1 MMCLDAEDLKS
12 WAGWDGAAGLSR
24 QHLLSEL
31 SSKWTLKIP
40 LESGSFL
47 IRVARVESIS
57 PSVMIPE
64 HRLASL
70 LHQVKQTQIS
80 KCLYHNTANSPSLY
94 SDHKCD
100 RNQFPLATV
109 QVLKDHSDEV
119 WFVQFSNDG
128 TRLATSSKD
137 NTVIIWD
144 LEVGAGRCGRLRGGM
159 LKRIGHRC
167 SNQYIHSKS
176 IWIM

>member
-1 MMCLDAEDLKS
+1 MNFRGS
-12 WAGWDGAAGLSR
+12 
-24 QHLLSEL
+24 
-31 SSKWTLKIP
+31 
-40 LESGSFL
+40 LENISFL
-47 IRVARVESIS
+47 MNIARVESIS

-109 QVLKDHSDEV
+109 QVLKYHSDEV

-144 LEVGAGRCGRLRGGM
+144 LEVSIKQRGGFCWHPHGGM
-159 LKRIGHRC
+159 LKIDCRG
-167 SNQYIHSKS
+167 SSQYIHSRS
-176 IWIM
+176 I

>member
-1 MMCLDAEDLKS
+1 MELQGYLDNTCS
-12 WAGWDGAAGLSR
+12 QNCRVNGPQR
-24 QHLLSEL
+24 PP
-31 SSKWTLKIP
+31 P
-40 LESGSFL
+40 LGRGSFL
-47 IRVARVESIS
+47 TLVARVESIS

-144 LEVGAGRCGRLRGGM
+144 LEVGAKRCGRLCPCGGM
-159 LKRIGHRC
+159 LKKELTRG
-167 SNQYIHSKS
+167 SSQYIHSKS

>member
-31 SSKWTLKIP
+31 SSKWAPVIP
-40 LESGSFL
+40 LGHGSFL
-47 IRVARVESIS
+47 MQITRIESIS

-128 TRLATSSKD
+128 TKLATSSKD

-144 LEVGAGRCGRLRGGM
+144 LEVSTNQHERLHSCSGM
-159 LKRIGHRC
+159 LKNELTLGF
-167 SNQYIHSKS
+167 
-176 IWIM
+176 

>member
-1 MMCLDAEDLKS
+1 MDPKD
-12 WAGWDGAAGLSR
+12 
-24 QHLLSEL
+24 
-31 SSKWTLKIP
+31 P
-40 LESGSFL
+40 LECESFL
-47 IRVARVESIS
+47 TQTSRIESIS

-70 LHQVKQTQIS
+70 LHQVKQAQIS

-144 LEVGAGRCGRLRGGM
+144 LEVSVKQHGGP
-159 LKRIGHRC
+159 R
-167 SNQYIHSKS
+167 
-176 IWIM
+176 W

>member
-1 MMCLDAEDLKS
+1 MRKILNHGPDGTELRGYLDNTY
-12 WAGWDGAAGLSR
+12 SR
-24 QHLLSEL
+24 NCQVNGSQR
-31 SSKWTLKIP
+31 SSRTQIITNTN
-40 LESGSFL
+40 FTT
-47 IRVARVESIS
+47 ESIS

-109 QVLKDHSDEV
+109 HVLKDHSDEV

-128 TRLATSSKD
+128 TKLATSSKD

-144 LEVGAGRCGRLRGGM
+144 LEVSVKQHWEFCWHLVTV
-159 LKRIGHRC
+159 
-167 SNQYIHSKS
+167 S
-176 IWIM
+176 